1 MEYKVVVSG
10 ASYGMDEIFS
20 VSITRP
26 LFEGL
31 SVGNTC
37 SAELKL
43 RFTPREDVSKM
54 AQIMPYA
61 RETADSE
68 WVQLGVFFTDTRE
81 VDNEIF
87 ELTAYDAMLKAEQA
101 FLAEGD
107 AGEWP
112 RTESVVVSEICT
124 RMAVQLDERTVLKN
138 YSVEY
143 PNDYT
148 MREIL
153 GHIASA
159 NGGNWII
166 TRLGELLL
174 VPLFASMPE
183 ETHYLVNEDGDAIM
197 FGGDRILV

>member
-10 ASYGMDEIFS
+10 VSYGMEEIFS

-26 LFEGL
+26 LFDEF

-43 RFTPREDVSKM
+43 RFMPREDVPKM
-54 AQIMPYA
+54 AQIVPYA
-61 RETADSE
+61 REAAGGE

-81 VDNEIF
+81 KNDEIF
-87 ELTAYDAMLKAEQA
+87 ELIAYDAMLKMEQT
-101 FLAEGD
+101 FLEEGD
-107 AGEWP
+107 TGEWP
-112 RTESVVVSEICT
+112 RTESDIVSEICERT
-124 RMAVQLDERTVLKN
+124 AVQLDGRTVLKN

-143 PNDYT
+143 PNDFT

-153 GHIASA
+153 GYIAAA

-183 ETHYLVNEDGDAIM
+183 ETHYLVNEDGDAIT
-197 FGGDRILV
+197 FGGDRILI

>member
-26 LFEGL
+26 LFEEL

-43 RFTPREDVSKM
+43 CFTPREDVPKM

-61 RETADSE
+61 RETEEGE

-81 VDNEIF
+81 ADNEIF

-107 AGEWP
+107 TGEWP

-124 RMAVQLDERTVLKN
+124 RMGVQLDERTALKN

-183 ETHYLVNEDGDAIM
+183 ETRYLVNEDGDAIT